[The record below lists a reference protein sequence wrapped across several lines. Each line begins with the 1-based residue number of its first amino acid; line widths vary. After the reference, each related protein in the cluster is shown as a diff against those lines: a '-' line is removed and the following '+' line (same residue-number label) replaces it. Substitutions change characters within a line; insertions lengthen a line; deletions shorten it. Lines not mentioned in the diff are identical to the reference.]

1 MGLKL
6 GIEGL
11 RSFDGWPRD
20 LRANYGGSDRKDGL
34 LGPDNSRYMVKY
46 SEKQAPRND
55 LATNYVNNVV
65 SEYVSSHVLGILGY
79 PVHDTELG
87 TLDGEVVVVC
97 RNFVPPCGELLE
109 FGIFLRKHY
118 DSGAIGRIPDIEQ
131 IYEVFEMDPMLSPQE
146 GLFKI
151 PNKSISDKTLPIS

>member
-87 TLDGEVVVVC
+87 TLDG
-97 RNFVPPCGELLE
+97 
-109 FGIFLRKHY
+109 
-118 DSGAIGRIPDIEQ
+118 
-131 IYEVFEMDPMLSPQE
+131 
-146 GLFKI
+146 
-151 PNKSISDKTLPIS
+151 